1 MNKILYTG
9 PTCKIPLMNGQRIAR
24 SWNFTKNK
32 LYDIHPYTSKDVFF
46 IVSDNNERYYL
57 NTYDVEHY
65 KPVKILDKSLP
76 TILSSLDDMPDNN
89 FILVELDK
97 WRDNQLNELGI

>member
-9 PTCKIPLMNGQRIAR
+9 PTCTIGIAR

-32 LYDIHPYTSKDVFF
+32 LYDIYPYDEYNTSKDTFF
-46 IVSDNNERYYL
+46 IVSDNNLEYYL

-65 KPVKILDKSLP
+65 KPVKILDRSLP

-97 WRDNQLNELGI
+97 WRDNQLNQLGI

>member
-9 PTCKIPLMNGQRIAR
+9 PTCTIGIAR

-32 LYDIHPYTSKDVFF
+32 LYDIHPYEYTPDVFF
-46 IVSDNNERYYL
+46 IVSDNNLEYYL

-76 TILSSLDDMPDNN
+76 TTLSSLDDMPDNN

-97 WRDNQLNELGI
+97 WRDQQIESVLQ

>member
-9 PTCKIPLMNGQRIAR
+9 PTCTIGIAR

-32 LYDIHPYTSKDVFF
+32 LYDIHPYDEYTPDVFF
-46 IVSDNNERYYL
+46 IVSDNNLEYYL

-76 TILSSLDDMPDNN
+76 ITLSSLDDMPDNN

-97 WRDNQLNELGI
+97 WRDKQIESILQ